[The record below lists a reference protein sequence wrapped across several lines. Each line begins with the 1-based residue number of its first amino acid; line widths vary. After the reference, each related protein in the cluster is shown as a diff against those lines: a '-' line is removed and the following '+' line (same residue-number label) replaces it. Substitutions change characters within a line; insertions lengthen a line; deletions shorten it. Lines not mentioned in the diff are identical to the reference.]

1 MAFDLRKMCIILAA
15 SQPLKTSFHGIR
27 LAQNLALSS
36 ACTTLTGAED
46 RLRLNNAQIKI
57 NLDNFGCVFGL
68 HYLCTL
74 KK

>member
-1 MAFDLRKMCIILAA
+1 MAFDLHKMCII
-15 SQPLKTSFHGIR
+15 
-27 LAQNLALSS
+27 S

-46 RLRLNNAQIKI
+46 RLLLNNAQIKI

>member
-1 MAFDLRKMCIILAA
+1 MAFDLRKMCIILA
-15 SQPLKTSFHGIR
+15 
-27 LAQNLALSS
+27 
-36 ACTTLTGAED
+36 CTTLTGVED